1 MLIMLTHCNVNMSD
15 AAELF
20 GEPPSP
26 AGMTPAQ
33 TALYLRRG
41 LVAFGVEENGQLAGL
56 SIAESRPRGVHI
68 LGMEGRT
75 GACLLLLE
83 RLVRFAGERD
93 LSAWCPASRPD
104 VRHMLV
110 ALVISHATSSG
121 QWVCW
126 RQSLALAPEMTPC
139 VDADLAP

>member
-1 MLIMLTHCNVNMSD
+1 MLVICDVDVSD

-20 GEPPSP
+20 GEPPPP

-41 LVAFGVEENGQLAGL
+41 LVAFGVEEDGQLAGL
-56 SIAESRPRGVHI
+56 SIAASRPRSVHV

-75 GACLLLLE
+75 GACHLLLE

-104 VRHMLV
+104 VRHMLERRGFV
-110 ALVISHATSSG
+110 KKRGGSFRGRPSFLYHWPRNEA
-121 QWVCW
+121 
-126 RQSLALAPEMTPC
+126 
-139 VDADLAP
+139 